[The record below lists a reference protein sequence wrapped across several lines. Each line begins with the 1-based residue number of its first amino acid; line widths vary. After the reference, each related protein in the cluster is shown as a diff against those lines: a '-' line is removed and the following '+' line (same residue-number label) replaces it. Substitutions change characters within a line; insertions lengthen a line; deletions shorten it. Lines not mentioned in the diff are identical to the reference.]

1 MEIVFECGGVTGHR
15 LFEDLR
21 LFAFVQHFGE
31 QPEVVPLGF
40 RVFGQG
46 EEMAADQQWLI
57 TLAFGQ
63 LEVAAMTFE
72 GAFGQMLAALAVD
85 EAARVIV
92 VFEVGQG
99 VATVFAFQG
108 QARFFEVVV
117 ATGGAAGAGFQA
129 QVEALDN
136 RVAGDHAGVL
146 LIGHRGQFREHRLV
160 IAENELVRVGAVL
173 EVEVNAFFLAQ
184 ALDEVQ
190 IRLVV
195 LHAVDAFRIDRT
207 GLEFVGVALDA
218 VLFQHHADDFRH
230 AEVLED
236 ALVDAVREVSQLRAQ
251 RHRITGQAFA
261 RVTLRGAVDLAMDA
275 AAVRR
280 QLQEG
285 HYSSM
290 IRGAWVDSYLQTQE
304 LLGLKEGQGV
314 SSEDEADY
322 KAFEA
327 RLQEQMANY
336 RKTMATDEDRSEFAL
351 FEKYHDTYMQ
361 IQDAVLDLHK
371 RNLEADAIKLFN
383 EKLTPAWYTGRM
395 KLNDIIGE
403 NKVVADTAMAN
414 IDDAVATAKV
424 SMVISLL
431 VAVLAAGLCGLLLMR
446 AIMAPM
452 NRIVTILDIMRTG
465 DLSSRLNLDRKDEF
479 GAVETGFNDMMT
491 ELTSLVSQAQRSSV
505 QVTTSVTEIA
515 ATSKQQQ
522 ATATETAATTTEI
535 GATSREI
542 AATSRDL
549 VRTMTEV
556 STAADQA
563 SVLAGSGQQGLARM
577 EDTMHSVMGAA
588 DLVNAKLAILNEK
601 AGNINQVVVTIV
613 KVADQTNLLSLNAAI
628 EAEKAGEYGRGFA
641 VVATEVRRLA
651 DQTAVATYD
660 IEQMVREI
668 QSAVS
673 AGVMGMDKFSEEVRR
688 GMSEVQQVGEQL
700 SQIIHQVQA
709 LAPRV
714 LMVNEG
720 MQAQATG
727 AEQINHALVQLGDAS
742 SQTVESL
749 RQASFAIDELSQV
762 AVGLR
767 SGVSRFKV

>member
-1 MEIVFECGGVTGHR
+1 MKNWTLRQRILASFAVIIAIMLLMVVVSYSR
-15 LFEDLR
+15 LLKIE
-21 LFAFVQHFGE
+21 
-31 QPEVVPLGF
+31 
-40 RVFGQG
+40 
-46 EEMAADQQWLI
+46 
-57 TLAFGQ
+57 TS
-63 LEVAAMTFE
+63 EVA
-72 GAFGQMLAALAVD
+72 
-85 EAARVIV
+85 
-92 VFEVGQG
+92 
-99 VATVFAFQG
+99 
-108 QARFFEVVV
+108 
-117 ATGGAAGAGFQA
+117 
-129 QVEALDN
+129 
-136 RVAGDHAGVL
+136 
-146 LIGHRGQFREHRLV
+146 
-160 IAENELVRVGAVL
+160 VR
-173 EVEVNAFFLAQ
+173 
-184 ALDEVQ
+184 D
-190 IRLVV
+190 
-195 LHAVDAFRIDRT
+195 
-207 GLEFVGVALDA
+207 DA
-218 VLFQHHADDFRH
+218 VPGVYL
-230 AEVLED
+230 
-236 ALVDAVREVSQLRAQ
+236 
-251 RHRITGQAFA
+251 
-261 RVTLRGAVDLAMDA
+261 
-275 AAVRR
+275 
-280 QLQEG
+280 
-285 HYSSM
+285 SSM
-290 IRGAWVDSYLQTQE
+290 IRSAWVDSYLQTLE
-304 LLGLKEGQGV
+304 LLGLRENKQL
-314 SSEDEADY
+314 SDADRAEF
-322 KAFEA
+322 KSFEA
-327 RLQEQMANY
+327 RILQQMNNY
-336 RKTMATDEDRSEFAL
+336 DKTIAGSEDRSEFDKFEAL
-351 FEKYHDTYMQ
+351 HQAYNKSLST
-361 IQDAVLDLHK
+361 VLDSLQRGDLTAARK
-371 RNLEADAIKLFN
+371 EFDTQ
-383 EKLTPAWYTGRM
+383 LTPTWTAGRM
-395 KLNDIIGE
+395 KLNDIITE
-403 NKVVADTAMAN
+403 NKNVADRATNA
-414 IDDAVATAKV
+414 IDDAVSAAKISMFV
-424 SMVISLL
+424 SL
-431 VAVLAAGLCGLLLMR
+431 VVAILAAGLCGLLLMR

-452 NRIVTILDIMRTG
+452 QRIVDILETMRDG
-465 DLSSRLNLDRKDEF
+465 DLSKRLNLERKDEF

-491 ELTSLVSQAQRSSV
+491 ELTALVSQAQRSSV

-542 AATSRDL
+542 AATSKDL

-563 SVLAGSGQQGLARM
+563 SVAAGSGQQGLARM
-577 EDTMHSVMGAA
+577 EETMHSVMGAA

-688 GMSEVQQVGEQL
+688 GMFEVQQVGEQL

>member
-1 MEIVFECGGVTGHR
+1 MKNWT
-15 LFEDLR
+15 LR
-21 LFAFVQHFGE
+21 QRILASFAVII
-31 QPEVVPLGF
+31 
-40 RVFGQG
+40 
-46 EEMAADQQWLI
+46 AI
-57 TLAFGQ
+57 
-63 LEVAAMTFE
+63 
-72 GAFGQMLAALAVD
+72 MLLM
-85 EAARVIV
+85 
-92 VFEVGQG
+92 
-99 VATVFAFQG
+99 
-108 QARFFEVVV
+108 VV
-117 ATGGAAGAGFQA
+117 ASYSRLLSIETSEQKV
-129 QVEALDN
+129 QNDSIP
-136 RVAGDHAGVL
+136 GV
-146 LIGHRGQFREHRLV
+146 
-160 IAENELVRVGAVL
+160 
-173 EVEVNAFFLAQ
+173 
-184 ALDEVQ
+184 
-190 IRLVV
+190 
-195 LHAVDAFRIDRT
+195 
-207 GLEFVGVALDA
+207 
-218 VLFQHHADDFRH
+218 
-230 AEVLED
+230 
-236 ALVDAVREVSQLRAQ
+236 
-251 RHRITGQAFA
+251 
-261 RVTLRGAVDLAMDA
+261 
-275 AAVRR
+275 
-280 QLQEG
+280 

-290 IRGAWVDSYLQTQE
+290 IRSAWVDSYVLTLE
-304 LLGLKEGQGV
+304 LVGSINQRDMTNEDRKLYANYEERLNKE
-314 SSEDEADY
+314 
-322 KAFEA
+322 
-327 RLQEQMANY
+327 LANY
-336 RKTMATDEDRSEFAL
+336 RGTIFEGEDNAHFNDFERLHQEYNQVLAKVIEFYQNKDFAQAH
-351 FEKYHDTYMQ
+351 K
-361 IQDAVLDLHK
+361 VLA
-371 RNLEADAIKLFN
+371 E
-383 EKLTPAWYTGRM
+383 ELTPAWMEGR
-395 KLNDIIGE
+395 KALNNIIEGNRE
-403 NKVVADTAMAN
+403 SAVHATDN
-414 IDDAVATAKV
+414 IAQ
-424 SMVISLL
+424 
-431 VAVLAAGLCGLLLMR
+431 AVLAAKISMIISLIIAIIAAALCGFLLLR
-446 AIMAPM
+446 AIMSPM
-452 NRIVTILDIMRTG
+452 QRIVSILEVMRSG
-465 DLSSRLNLDRKDEF
+465 DLSSRLNLERKDEF
-479 GAVETGFNDMMT
+479 GAVETGFNDMMA
-491 ELTSLVSQAQRSSV
+491 ELTTLVSQAQRSSV

-556 STAADQA
+556 TSAADQA
-563 SVLAGSGQQGLARM
+563 SILAGSGQQGLARM
-577 EDTMHSVMGAA
+577 EETMHSVMGAA

-727 AEQINHALVQLGDAS
+727 AEQINLALVQLGDAS

>member
-1 MEIVFECGGVTGHR
+1 MKNWT
-15 LFEDLR
+15 LR
-21 LFAFVQHFGE
+21 QRILASFAVII
-31 QPEVVPLGF
+31 
-40 RVFGQG
+40 
-46 EEMAADQQWLI
+46 AI
-57 TLAFGQ
+57 
-63 LEVAAMTFE
+63 
-72 GAFGQMLAALAVD
+72 MLLM
-85 EAARVIV
+85 
-92 VFEVGQG
+92 
-99 VATVFAFQG
+99 
-108 QARFFEVVV
+108 VVV
-117 ATGGAAGAGFQA
+117 SYSRLLKIE
-129 QVEALDN
+129 VSEAS
-136 RVAGDHAGVL
+136 
-146 LIGHRGQFREHRLV
+146 
-160 IAENELVRVGAVL
+160 VR
-173 EVEVNAFFLAQ
+173 
-184 ALDEVQ
+184 
-190 IRLVV
+190 
-195 LHAVDAFRIDRT
+195 
-207 GLEFVGVALDA
+207 
-218 VLFQHHADDFRH
+218 
-230 AEVLED
+230 ED
-236 ALVDAVREVSQLRAQ
+236 ALPGLY
-251 RHRITGQAFA
+251 
-261 RVTLRGAVDLAMDA
+261 
-275 AAVRR
+275 
-280 QLQEG
+280 
-285 HYSSM
+285 YSSM
-290 IRGAWVDSYLQTQE
+290 VRSAWVDTYLRTQE
-304 LLGLKEGQGV
+304 MLGLKEGQGF
-314 SSEDEADY
+314 SAEEADSF
-322 KAFEA
+322 KSFEA
-327 RLQEQMANY
+327 HLQEQMKNY
-336 RKTMATDEDRSEFAL
+336 QATVTTDEDKVEYAV
-351 FEKYHDTYMQ
+351 FEKLHADYNKVLA
-361 IQDAVLDLHK
+361 AVLDLHK
-371 RNLEADAIKLFN
+371 RNQGADAIKLFN
-383 EKLTPAWYTGRM
+383 EQLTPAWTAGRM
-395 KLNDIIGE
+395 RLNDIIRE
-403 NKVVADTAMAN
+403 NKAVADQDIAA
-414 IDDAVATAKV
+414 IDDAVITAKV
-424 SMVISLL
+424 IMGISLL

-452 NRIVTILDIMRTG
+452 NRIVQILEIMRTG
-465 DLSSRLNLDRKDEF
+465 DLSGRLNLERKDEF

-563 SVLAGSGQQGLARM
+563 SVAAGSGQQGLARM
-577 EDTMHSVMGAA
+577 EETMHSVMGAA

-767 SGVSRFKV
+767 GGVSRFKV

>member
-1 MEIVFECGGVTGHR
+1 MKNWT
-15 LFEDLR
+15 LR
-21 LFAFVQHFGE
+21 QRILASFAVIIAIM
-31 QPEVVPLGF
+31 LL
-40 RVFGQG
+40 
-46 EEMAADQQWLI
+46 MI
-57 TLAFGQ
+57 
-63 LEVAAMTFE
+63 VAAYS
-72 GAFGQMLAALAVD
+72 
-85 EAARVIV
+85 
-92 VFEVGQG
+92 
-99 VATVFAFQG
+99 
-108 QARFFEVVV
+108 
-117 ATGGAAGAGFQA
+117 
-129 QVEALDN
+129 
-136 RVAGDHAGVL
+136 
-146 LIGHRGQFREHRLV
+146 RLV
-160 IAENELVRVGAVL
+160 SIESSEDKVRT
-173 EVEVNAFFLAQ
+173 
-184 ALDEVQ
+184 DS
-190 IRLVV
+190 IP
-195 LHAVDAFRIDRT
+195 
-207 GLEFVGVALDA
+207 GLY
-218 VLFQHHADDFRH
+218 
-230 AEVLED
+230 
-236 ALVDAVREVSQLRAQ
+236 
-251 RHRITGQAFA
+251 
-261 RVTLRGAVDLAMDA
+261 
-275 AAVRR
+275 
-280 QLQEG
+280 
-285 HYSSM
+285 YSSM
-290 IRGAWVDSYLQTQE
+290 IRSAWVDSYVQT
-304 LLGLKEGQGV
+304 LHLMNDVTGRPLTKEEKDLYA
-314 SSEDEADY
+314 SY
-322 KAFEA
+322 EA
-327 RLQEQMANY
+327 RLEKELAGY
-336 RKTMATDEDRSEFAL
+336 RSTISDGTDESEYEAFLVRHKAYDASLDTVVAL
-351 FEKYHDTYMQ
+351 FEKNDMDQ
-361 IQDAVLDLHK
+361 ARRLLVEQ
-371 RNLEADAIKLFN
+371 
-383 EKLTPAWYTGRM
+383 LTPAWNAGRQQ
-395 KLNDIIGE
+395 L
-403 NKVVADTAMAN
+403 NKVIEDNQNSAIHASNN
-414 IDDAVATAKV
+414 ISD
-424 SMVISLL
+424 
-431 VAVLAAGLCGLLLMR
+431 AVLAAKASMLVSVLIAVIAASVCGFLLLR
-446 AIMAPM
+446 AIMSPM
-452 NRIVTILDIMRTG
+452 QRIVSILEVMRSG
-465 DLSSRLNLDRKDEF
+465 DLSKRLNLERKDEF
-479 GAVETGFNDMMT
+479 GAVETGFNDMMA
-491 ELTSLVSQAQRSSV
+491 ELTALVSQAQRSSV

-556 STAADQA
+556 TSAADQA
-563 SVLAGSGQQGLARM
+563 SILAGSGQQGLARM
-577 EDTMHSVMGAA
+577 EDTMHQVMGAA

>member
-1 MEIVFECGGVTGHR
+1 VKNWT
-15 LFEDLR
+15 LR
-21 LFAFVQHFGE
+21 QRILASFAVII
-31 QPEVVPLGF
+31 
-40 RVFGQG
+40 
-46 EEMAADQQWLI
+46 AI
-57 TLAFGQ
+57 
-63 LEVAAMTFE
+63 
-72 GAFGQMLAALAVD
+72 MLLM
-85 EAARVIV
+85 
-92 VFEVGQG
+92 
-99 VATVFAFQG
+99 
-108 QARFFEVVV
+108 VVV
-117 ATGGAAGAGFQA
+117 TYS
-129 QVEALDN
+129 
-136 RVAGDHAGVL
+136 RL
-146 LIGHRGQFREHRLV
+146 LKIESSEQE
-160 IAENELVRVGAVL
+160 VR
-173 EVEVNAFFLAQ
+173 
-184 ALDEVQ
+184 
-190 IRLVV
+190 
-195 LHAVDAFRIDRT
+195 T
-207 GLEFVGVALDA
+207 DA
-218 VLFQHHADDFRH
+218 VPGVYF
-230 AEVLED
+230 
-236 ALVDAVREVSQLRAQ
+236 
-251 RHRITGQAFA
+251 
-261 RVTLRGAVDLAMDA
+261 
-275 AAVRR
+275 
-280 QLQEG
+280 
-285 HYSSM
+285 SSM
-290 IRGAWVDSYLQTQE
+290 IRGGWVDSYVKTQQ
-304 LLGLKEGQGV
+304 LVGLSGQREITA
-314 SSEDEADY
+314 EDQALYQGYEKHLREEIQNYQKLIEDPADQASFDEFEVNHQDFN
-322 KAFEA
+322 KALA
-327 RLQEQMANY
+327 
-336 RKTMATDEDRSEFAL
+336 K
-351 FEKYHDTYMQ
+351 
-361 IQDAVLDLHK
+361 VLDLYQRK
-371 RNLEADAIKLFN
+371 EYEGARLALEK
-383 EKLTPAWYTGRM
+383 ELTPAWLGGRVHLNQIIERNRELAEQASLTIGRAVTGA
-395 KLNDIIGE
+395 E
-403 NKVVADTAMAN
+403 VAMGL
-414 IDDAVATAKV
+414 
-424 SMVISLL
+424 SFL
-431 VAVLAAGLCGLLLMR
+431 VAVLVAVLCGLLLMR
-446 AIMAPM
+446 AIMGPM
-452 NRIVTILDIMRTG
+452 NRIVEILEIMRSG
-465 DLSSRLNLDRKDEF
+465 DLSRRLNLARKDEF
-479 GAVETGFNDMMT
+479 GAVETGFNDMMA

-515 ATSKQQQ
+515 ATSREQQ

-563 SVLAGSGQQGLARM
+563 SVAAGSGQQGLARM
-577 EDTMHSVMGAA
+577 EETMHSVMGAA

-688 GMSEVQQVGEQL
+688 GMAEVQQVGEQL

-749 RQASFAIDELSQV
+749 RQASSAIDELSQV

>member
-1 MEIVFECGGVTGHR
+1 MKNWT
-15 LFEDLR
+15 LR
-21 LFAFVQHFGE
+21 QRILASFAVII
-31 QPEVVPLGF
+31 
-40 RVFGQG
+40 
-46 EEMAADQQWLI
+46 AI
-57 TLAFGQ
+57 
-63 LEVAAMTFE
+63 
-72 GAFGQMLAALAVD
+72 MLLM
-85 EAARVIV
+85 
-92 VFEVGQG
+92 
-99 VATVFAFQG
+99 
-108 QARFFEVVV
+108 VVV
-117 ATGGAAGAGFQA
+117 SYS
-129 QVEALDN
+129 
-136 RVAGDHAGVL
+136 RL
-146 LIGHRGQFREHRLV
+146 LKI
-160 IAENELVRVGAVL
+160 ELSEESVR
-173 EVEVNAFFLAQ
+173 
-184 ALDEVQ
+184 D
-190 IRLVV
+190 
-195 LHAVDAFRIDRT
+195 
-207 GLEFVGVALDA
+207 DA
-218 VLFQHHADDFRH
+218 VPGVYL
-230 AEVLED
+230 
-236 ALVDAVREVSQLRAQ
+236 
-251 RHRITGQAFA
+251 
-261 RVTLRGAVDLAMDA
+261 
-275 AAVRR
+275 
-280 QLQEG
+280 
-285 HYSSM
+285 SSM
-290 IRGAWVDSYLQTQE
+290 IRSAWVDSYLHTLE
-304 LLGLKEGQGV
+304 LLDLRDDKGLT
-314 SSEDEADY
+314 DAD
-322 KAFEA
+322 KVDFKSFEA
-327 RLQEQMANY
+327 RVLTQMANY
-336 RKTMATDEDRSEFAL
+336 RNTIKGGDDQAEFDK
-351 FEKYHDTYMQ
+351 FEAAHQAYNKSLN
-361 IQDAVLDLHK
+361 AVLDSLQ
-371 RNLEADAIKLFN
+371 RNDVTAARKEFN
-383 EKLTPAWYTGRM
+383 TNLTPAWTAGRM
-395 KLNDIIGE
+395 KLNDIITE
-403 NKVVADTAMAN
+403 NKDVADRATNA
-414 IDDAVATAKV
+414 IDDAVSAAKFSMFV
-424 SMVISLL
+424 SLALAI
-431 VAVLAAGLCGLLLMR
+431 LAAGLCGLLLMR

-452 NRIVTILDIMRTG
+452 QRIVSILGTMRDG
-465 DLSSRLNLDRKDEF
+465 DLSKRLNLERKDEF

-491 ELTSLVSQAQRSSV
+491 ELTALVSQAQRSSV

-542 AATSRDL
+542 AATSKDL

-556 STAADQA
+556 SVAADQA
-563 SVLAGSGQQGLARM
+563 SVAAGSGQQGLARM
-577 EDTMHSVMGAA
+577 EETMHSVMGAA

-688 GMSEVQQVGEQL
+688 GMFEVQQVGEQL

>member
-1 MEIVFECGGVTGHR
+1 MKNWT
-15 LFEDLR
+15 LR
-21 LFAFVQHFGE
+21 QRILASFAVII
-31 QPEVVPLGF
+31 
-40 RVFGQG
+40 
-46 EEMAADQQWLI
+46 AI
-57 TLAFGQ
+57 
-63 LEVAAMTFE
+63 
-72 GAFGQMLAALAVD
+72 MLLM
-85 EAARVIV
+85 
-92 VFEVGQG
+92 
-99 VATVFAFQG
+99 
-108 QARFFEVVV
+108 VVV
-117 ATGGAAGAGFQA
+117 SYSRLLK
-129 QVEALDN
+129 VEAS
-136 RVAGDHAGVL
+136 
-146 LIGHRGQFREHRLV
+146 E
-160 IAENELVRVGAVL
+160 EKVR
-173 EVEVNAFFLAQ
+173 
-184 ALDEVQ
+184 
-190 IRLVV
+190 
-195 LHAVDAFRIDRT
+195 T
-207 GLEFVGVALDA
+207 DA
-218 VLFQHHADDFRH
+218 VPGVYF
-230 AEVLED
+230 
-236 ALVDAVREVSQLRAQ
+236 
-251 RHRITGQAFA
+251 
-261 RVTLRGAVDLAMDA
+261 
-275 AAVRR
+275 
-280 QLQEG
+280 
-285 HYSSM
+285 SSM
-290 IRGAWVDSYLQTQE
+290 IRSAWVDGYVLTQQIV
-304 LLGLKEGQGV
+304 GL
-314 SSEDEADY
+314 SEHHDITPEQLVAYKGFEKHLNDEMD
-322 KAFEA
+322 
-327 RLQEQMANY
+327 NY
-336 RKTMATDEDRSEFAL
+336 RTTIFDTVDQQSFNEFESRHQAYNQVL
-351 FEKYHDTYMQ
+351 AKVVDLYQRKEFEQARQSLLQDLGPAWERGREQLNEIIERNRDLAQSSTVA
-361 IQDAVLDLHK
+361 IGDAV
-371 RNLEADAIKLFN
+371 
-383 EKLTPAWYTGRM
+383 
-395 KLNDIIGE
+395 
-403 NKVVADTAMAN
+403 TA
-414 IDDAVATAKV
+414 AKV
-424 SMVISLL
+424 SMGVSLL
-431 VAVLAAGLCGLLLMR
+431 IAVLAAGFCGLLLMR

-452 NRIVTILDIMRTG
+452 NRIVKILEIMRTG
-465 DLSSRLNLDRKDEF
+465 DLSSRLNLERKDEF
-479 GAVETGFNDMMT
+479 NAVETGFNDMMT

>member
-1 MEIVFECGGVTGHR
+1 MKNWT
-15 LFEDLR
+15 LR
-21 LFAFVQHFGE
+21 QRILASFAVII
-31 QPEVVPLGF
+31 
-40 RVFGQG
+40 
-46 EEMAADQQWLI
+46 AI
-57 TLAFGQ
+57 
-63 LEVAAMTFE
+63 
-72 GAFGQMLAALAVD
+72 MLLM
-85 EAARVIV
+85 
-92 VFEVGQG
+92 
-99 VATVFAFQG
+99 
-108 QARFFEVVV
+108 VVV
-117 ATGGAAGAGFQA
+117 SYSRLLKIETSENSVRDDAIP
-129 QVEALDN
+129 
-136 RVAGDHAGVL
+136 GVY
-146 LIGHRGQFREHRLV
+146 
-160 IAENELVRVGAVL
+160 
-173 EVEVNAFFLAQ
+173 
-184 ALDEVQ
+184 
-190 IRLVV
+190 
-195 LHAVDAFRIDRT
+195 
-207 GLEFVGVALDA
+207 
-218 VLFQHHADDFRH
+218 
-230 AEVLED
+230 
-236 ALVDAVREVSQLRAQ
+236 
-251 RHRITGQAFA
+251 
-261 RVTLRGAVDLAMDA
+261 
-275 AAVRR
+275 
-280 QLQEG
+280 
-285 HYSSM
+285 YSSM

-304 LLGLKEGQGV
+304 LLGLKEGQGI
-314 SSEDEADY
+314 SSEDAADY

-336 RKTMATDEDRSEFAL
+336 RKTMATEEDRIEFTA
-351 FEKYHDTYMQ
+351 FEKYHDAYIQ

-371 RNLEADAIKLFN
+371 RNLEADAVKMFH
-383 EKLTPAWYTGRM
+383 EKLTPAWYSGRM

-403 NKVVADTAMAN
+403 NKKVADQAMNN
-414 IDDAVATAKV
+414 IDDAVAAAKV
-424 SMVISLL
+424 SMFISLF

-452 NRIVTILDIMRTG
+452 NRIVKILETMRTG

-491 ELTSLVSQAQRSSV
+491 ELTALVSQAQRSSV

>member
-1 MEIVFECGGVTGHR
+1 MKNWT
-15 LFEDLR
+15 LR
-21 LFAFVQHFGE
+21 QRILASFAVII
-31 QPEVVPLGF
+31 
-40 RVFGQG
+40 
-46 EEMAADQQWLI
+46 AI
-57 TLAFGQ
+57 
-63 LEVAAMTFE
+63 
-72 GAFGQMLAALAVD
+72 MLLM
-85 EAARVIV
+85 
-92 VFEVGQG
+92 
-99 VATVFAFQG
+99 
-108 QARFFEVVV
+108 VVV
-117 ATGGAAGAGFQA
+117 SYSRLLKI
-129 QVEALDN
+129 EASD
-136 RVAGDHAGVL
+136 AS
-146 LIGHRGQFREHRLV
+146 
-160 IAENELVRVGAVL
+160 VR
-173 EVEVNAFFLAQ
+173 
-184 ALDEVQ
+184 D
-190 IRLVV
+190 
-195 LHAVDAFRIDRT
+195 
-207 GLEFVGVALDA
+207 
-218 VLFQHHADDFRH
+218 
-230 AEVLED
+230 D
-236 ALVDAVREVSQLRAQ
+236 ALPGVY
-251 RHRITGQAFA
+251 
-261 RVTLRGAVDLAMDA
+261 
-275 AAVRR
+275 
-280 QLQEG
+280 
-285 HYSSM
+285 YSSV
-290 IRGAWVDSYLQTQE
+290 IRGAWVDSYLQIQE
-304 LLGLKEGQGV
+304 MLGLKEAQGF
-314 SSEDEADY
+314 SSEDTALFKGFDARVQEAMADY
-322 KAFEA
+322 RA
-327 RLQEQMANY
+327 
-336 RKTMATDEDRSEFAL
+336 TVTTDEDKLEFAA
-351 FEKYHDTYMQ
+351 FEKLHADYGK
-361 IQDAVLDLHK
+361 ILDGVIDLRR
-371 RNLEADAIKLFN
+371 RNQEADAIRLFN
-383 EKLTPAWYTGRM
+383 EQLTPAWKAGRM
-395 KLNDIIGE
+395 KLNDILRQ
-403 NKVVADTAMAN
+403 NKAVADQDMAN
-414 IDDAVATAKV
+414 IDAAVATAKLI
-424 SMVISLL
+424 MGISLL
-431 VAVLAAGLCGLLLMR
+431 VAVLAAALCGLLLMR

-452 NRIVTILDIMRTG
+452 NRIVEILEIMRTG
-465 DLSSRLNLDRKDEF
+465 DLSGRLNLERKDEF
-479 GAVETGFNDMMT
+479 GAVETGFNDMMA

-563 SVLAGSGQQGLARM
+563 SVAAGSGQQGLARM
-577 EDTMHSVMGAA
+577 EETMHSVMGAA

-688 GMSEVQQVGEQL
+688 GMFEVQQVGEQL

-749 RQASFAIDELSQV
+749 RQASSAIDELSQV

>member
-1 MEIVFECGGVTGHR
+1 MNGPRGITVKNWTLRQRILASFAVIIAIMLLMVVVSYSR
-15 LFEDLR
+15 LLKIE
-21 LFAFVQHFGE
+21 A
-31 QPEVVPLGF
+31 
-40 RVFGQG
+40 G
-46 EEMAADQQWLI
+46 EES
-57 TLAFGQ
+57 
-63 LEVAAMTFE
+63 
-72 GAFGQMLAALAVD
+72 
-85 EAARVIV
+85 
-92 VFEVGQG
+92 
-99 VATVFAFQG
+99 
-108 QARFFEVVV
+108 
-117 ATGGAAGAGFQA
+117 
-129 QVEALDN
+129 
-136 RVAGDHAGVL
+136 
-146 LIGHRGQFREHRLV
+146 
-160 IAENELVRVGAVL
+160 VR
-173 EVEVNAFFLAQ
+173 
-184 ALDEVQ
+184 D
-190 IRLVV
+190 
-195 LHAVDAFRIDRT
+195 
-207 GLEFVGVALDA
+207 DA
-218 VLFQHHADDFRH
+218 VPGVYL
-230 AEVLED
+230 
-236 ALVDAVREVSQLRAQ
+236 
-251 RHRITGQAFA
+251 
-261 RVTLRGAVDLAMDA
+261 
-275 AAVRR
+275 
-280 QLQEG
+280 
-285 HYSSM
+285 SSM
-290 IRGAWVDSYLQTQE
+290 IRSAWVDSYLDT
-304 LLGLKEGQGV
+304 LDIIGLRKDKTLTEA
-314 SSEDEADY
+314 DKADY
-322 KAFEA
+322 KSFEA
-327 RLQEQMANY
+327 RIITQMANY
-336 RKTMATDEDRSEFAL
+336 KATINGAEDQAEFDKFEALHQAYNKALAAVTENLQRNDVAAARKVFDEE
-351 FEKYHDTYMQ
+351 
-361 IQDAVLDLHK
+361 
-371 RNLEADAIKLFN
+371 
-383 EKLTPAWYTGRM
+383 LTPTWTAGRM
-395 KLNDIIGE
+395 KLNDIITE
-403 NKVVADTAMAN
+403 NKNVADRATNA
-414 IDDAVATAKV
+414 IDDAVSAAKISMGV
-424 SMVISLL
+424 SLIL
-431 VAVLAAGLCGLLLMR
+431 AILAAGLCGLLLMR

-452 NRIVTILDIMRTG
+452 KRIVDILETMRTG
-465 DLSSRLNLDRKDEF
+465 DLSKRLNLERKDEF

-491 ELTSLVSQAQRSSV
+491 ELTALVSQAQRSSV

-542 AATSRDL
+542 AATSKDL

-563 SVLAGSGQQGLARM
+563 SVAAGSGQQGLARM
-577 EDTMHSVMGAA
+577 EETMHSVMGAA

-688 GMSEVQQVGEQL
+688 GMFEVQQVGEQL